1 MLKSTR
7 GSVTMMAYVA
17 MLFFSLYGAI
27 VFGNAVRKYNIQT
40 SQIIT
45 IQNSYDFR
53 LSDSELQSL
62 YTNTGAE
69 EIDINRRWKIWQV
82 M

>member
-1 MLKSTR
+1 MLKNTR

-40 SQIIT
+40 SQITT

-53 LSDSELQSL
+53 LSDSELQAL
-62 YTNTGAE
+62 YVNTGAE
-69 EIDINRRWKIWQV
+69 EIKINR
-82 M
+82 